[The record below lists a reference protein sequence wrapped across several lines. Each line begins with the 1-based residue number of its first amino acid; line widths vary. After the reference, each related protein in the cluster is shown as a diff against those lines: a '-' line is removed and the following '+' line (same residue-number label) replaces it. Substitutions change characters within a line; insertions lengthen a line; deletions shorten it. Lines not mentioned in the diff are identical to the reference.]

1 MLNIDHILLIIFGII
16 LLLIIYINRHR
27 VKVEKFLFPLLYI
40 VMYRT
45 RLGLDAMDKY
55 AKKHPR
61 FFNIFALF
69 SIIIGFIGMVFIFE
83 SILVSAYKILLNPTI
98 SEQGARLLLPGF
110 QFPGL
115 PRLSFFHWIIA
126 IFVLA
131 VVHEFS
137 HGVIARLYNV
147 KVKSSGFAVLGIVL
161 PIFPAAFVEPDEEQL
176 SQKSRKAQLGV
187 LAAGSFSNLILSGIL
202 FLVFF
207 FIFTPIT
214 ASLVEFD
221 GIIITN
227 LEDNNPA
234 KNSGL
239 KIGEKVIEVNDNKIE
254 ELDDFSKE
262 IKNLKPGDEL
272 KIKTNESSYNLVAT
286 THPKI
291 EDKGYLGLS
300 YGINNIGYAIKTYLW
315 FNLLIYWLFVINL
328 LVGLINLFPMFITDG
343 AKMLHVGLSKFIRN
357 DTILKKLWGMINL
370 FCVLLLLINFL
381 PPIIGW
387 LS

>member
-1 MLNIDHILLIIFGII
+1 
-16 LLLIIYINRHR
+16 
-27 VKVEKFLFPLLYI
+27 
-40 VMYRT
+40 MYRT